1 MNSVHNGVYVCVCER
16 GGEGEGEVEK
26 ERERWGGRDTVTH
39 FRMHRQAVLPSSPGP
54 PIP

>member
-1 MNSVHNGVYVCVCER
+1 MNSVHNGVCVC
-16 GGEGEGEVEK
+16 GGGEGEVEK